1 MNRIG
6 IMGIVLF
13 AGFFSNG
20 LRGQTIEDGK
30 AIIDLVGMYADAR
43 DRVDTVL
50 LASILTDDVDQL
62 VSTGEWRYGKAAAI
76 KGMGGSSRA
85 NPGDRVLKVERV
97 RYLDEKCALADARY
111 VINGENGTE
120 RKMWSTFIAVKVKG
134 NWKISGIRNMLPAGN

>member
-1 MNRIG
+1 MSKPAI
-6 IMGIVLF
+6 ICVVLLS
-13 AGFFSNG
+13 ALFSSG

-50 LASILTDDVDQL
+50 LASLLTEDVDQL
-62 VSTGEWRYGKAAAI
+62 VSTGEWRHGKAAAI
-76 KGMGGSSRA
+76 DGMSGSSRA

-97 RYLDEKCALADARY
+97 RYLDERCALADARY
-111 VINGENGTE
+111 VIKQENGTE

-134 NWKISGIRNMLPAGN
+134 NWKISGIRNMLPSGN

>member
-1 MNRIG
+1 MNNIG
-6 IMGIVLF
+6 IIGIVLF
-13 AGFFSNG
+13 AGFFSKG
-20 LRGQTIEDGK
+20 LYAQTIEDGK
-30 AIIDLVGMYADAR
+30 AIIDMVGMYADAR

-62 VSTGEWRYGKAAAI
+62 VSTGEWRFGKAAAI

-97 RYLDEKCALADARY
+97 RYLDERCALADARY
-111 VINGENGTE
+111 VIKQENGTE
-120 RKMWSTFIAVKVKG
+120 RNMWSTFIAVKVKG